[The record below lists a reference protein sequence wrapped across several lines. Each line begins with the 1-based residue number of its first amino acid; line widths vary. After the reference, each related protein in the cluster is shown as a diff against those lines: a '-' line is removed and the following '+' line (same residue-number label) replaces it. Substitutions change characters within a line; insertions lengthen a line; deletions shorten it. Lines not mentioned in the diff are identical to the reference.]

1 MRQALVAAAV
11 ICGAVLVTAKPS
23 PANEP
28 SVFFAPT
35 RVGRMLDFRENVGQS
50 VDFAGARR
58 EVMRFFTGL
67 DGGANAPI
75 PQNLRG
81 QFAASTWR
89 ELKVQHVDPNTHLLS
104 AQIIDVHRA
113 GGRDTFELSV
123 VITGLTD
130 GSPFVNEA
138 KLRFK
143 HEPPD
148 GWLLVSAEFLPTQ

>member
-1 MRQALVAAAV
+1 MRTSLVAAAMV
-11 ICGAVLVTAKPS
+11 CGAVVVTATPS
-23 PANEP
+23 SANDP
-28 SVFFAPT
+28 SFFFGPT
-35 RVGRMLDFRENVGQS
+35 RVGRMLEFRENLDRGI
-50 VDFAGARR
+50 DFTGARR
-58 EVMRFFTGL
+58 EVVRFFTGL

-81 QFAASTWR
+81 QFTASTWR
-89 ELKVQHVDPNTHLLS
+89 ELKVQYIDPNTHLLS

-113 GGRDTFELSV
+113 GARDTFELSV

-138 KLRFK
+138 KLRFR

>member
-1 MRQALVAAAV
+1 VRPALVATAMLCAT
-11 ICGAVLVTAKPS
+11 VLATPDPS
-23 PANEP
+23 LATEP
-28 SVFFAPT
+28 SVFFAPN
-35 RVGRMLDFRENVGQS
+35 RVGRMLDFRENVDRS

-58 EVMRFFTGL
+58 EVARFFTGL

-81 QFAASTWR
+81 QFNASTWK
-89 ELKVQHVDPNTHLLS
+89 ELKAQYIDPNTHLLS

-113 GGRDTFELSV
+113 GARDTYELSV
-123 VITGLTD
+123 VVTGLTD

-138 KLRFK
+138 RLRFR
-143 HEPPD
+143 HEPPE

>member
-1 MRQALVAAAV
+1 VRESLLAAAIV
-11 ICGAVLVTAKPS
+11 GGAILVTATPS
-23 PANEP
+23 PANDP
-28 SVFFAPT
+28 SFFFGPT
-35 RVGRMLDFRENVGQS
+35 RVGRMLDFRENLDRGI
-50 VDFAGARR
+50 DFTGARR
-58 EVMRFFTGL
+58 EVVRFFTGL

-81 QFAASTWR
+81 QFTASTWR
-89 ELKVQHVDPNTHLLS
+89 ELKAQYIDPNTHLLS

-113 GGRDTFELSV
+113 GARDTFELSV

-138 KLRFK
+138 KLRFR

>member
-1 MRQALVAAAV
+1 VRQALVAAAML
-11 ICGAVLVTAKPS
+11 CGAVLVTAKPA
-23 PANEP
+23 PATEP
-28 SVFFAPT
+28 SVFFGPN
-35 RVGRMLDFRENVGQS
+35 RVGRMLDFRENVDRG
-50 VDFAGARR
+50 VDFTGARR
-58 EVMRFFTGL
+58 EVVRFFTGL
-67 DGGANAPI
+67 DGGTNAPI

-81 QFAASTWR
+81 QFTASTWR
-89 ELKVQHVDPNTHLLS
+89 ELKAQYIDPNTHLLS
-104 AQIIDVHRA
+104 AQIIDVYRA

-123 VITGLTD
+123 VVTGLTN